1 MTVTDLMDRVRAA
14 TGGGR
19 PAPQQ
24 PATEPVEPPVGEATP
39 AQVDAVQAYLDK
51 HGEKF
56 AASLPKHVTYEEFQA
71 AVAALLPRLGRCTPA
86 SLRLALLT
94 CARFGLV
101 PDGYEAAIE
110 VQGNRAVFVPTYKGY
125 IRLMYRSGMVA
136 SVHYGLVH
144 EHDTWKVRPS
154 AAAPDDFELEIRPEL
169 SPEERGRALFAYA
182 FVRTK
187 DGARSQVV
195 YVNRHKA
202 AQVRDEWSYGYKL
215 AKQQGRA
222 HYWDE
227 DQNFDHGMLKTA
239 VKQLF
244 PAVDASAEL
253 VALAAAD
260 DAGERGEVQI
270 VHAPDPERAALL
282 ADAERAHRAAEG
294 TQERAPLPVKR
305 SKQGR
310 AYQGKK
316 QRGGRKGRVS

>member
-1 MTVTDLMDRVRAA
+1 MTQTFTERVLAA

-19 PAPQQ
+19 PAPEQ
-24 PATEPVEPPVGEATP
+24 PTTQPVEPPVGEATP

-51 HGEKF
+51 HSDAF
-56 AASLPKHVTYEEFQA
+56 AASLPKTVSLEAFHA
-71 AVAALLPRLGRCTPA
+71 AVAALLPKVAGCRPA
-86 SLRLALLT
+86 TLRLALLT

-144 EHDTWKVRPS
+144 EHDTWRVRPS
-154 AAAPDDFELEIRPEL
+154 APAPDDFELEIRPDL
-169 SPEERGRALFAYA
+169 SPEERGKALFAYA
-182 FVRTK
+182 FVRNM

-215 AKQQGRA
+215 AKQQDRA

-239 VKQLF
+239 IKQLF
-244 PAVDASAEL
+244 PSVDASAEV

-260 DAGERGEVQI
+260 DAGERGDVQI
-270 VHAPDPERAALL
+270 VHAPDPERAALV
-282 ADAERAHRAAEG
+282 AEAERAHRAAEG
-294 TQERAPLPVKR
+294 SQETAPLPVKR

-310 AYQGKK
+310 VYQGKK